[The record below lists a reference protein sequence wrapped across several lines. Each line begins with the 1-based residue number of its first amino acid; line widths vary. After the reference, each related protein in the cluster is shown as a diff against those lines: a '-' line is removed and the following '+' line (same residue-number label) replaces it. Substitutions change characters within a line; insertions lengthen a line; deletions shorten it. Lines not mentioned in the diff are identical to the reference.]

1 MINLKELYLTYPVE
15 NLFYELVKDLIIK
28 NDNII
33 LTSYYNKD
41 NILIFEYNK
50 ETNWFWCS
58 YNFYWV
64 IFEKKFNFNWQQICD
79 LTIDMVKK
87 IFKLKKIIPDL
98 SSRNIIIDKKIFNN
112 DGQFING
119 GLIYHQKIL

>member
-1 MINLKELYLTYPVE
+1 MINLKELYITYPVE
-15 NLFYELVKDLIIK
+15 NLFHTLTKDLVIK
-28 NDNII
+28 NDNTI
-33 LTSYYNKD
+33 LISYYNKD